1 MTFLLLFL
9 TILFIIF
16 YAITDLAPILFIV
29 FLILKFCNIIA
40 WSWWLICLPIILLP
54 ILIIITG
61 IIKIGLNKLII
72 KVNNDL

>member
-9 TILFIIF
+9 TILFIAF
-16 YAITDLAPILFIV
+16 YIMTDLAPILFIV
-29 FLILKFCNIIA
+29 FLILKLCNIVT

-54 ILIIITG
+54 VLIIITM